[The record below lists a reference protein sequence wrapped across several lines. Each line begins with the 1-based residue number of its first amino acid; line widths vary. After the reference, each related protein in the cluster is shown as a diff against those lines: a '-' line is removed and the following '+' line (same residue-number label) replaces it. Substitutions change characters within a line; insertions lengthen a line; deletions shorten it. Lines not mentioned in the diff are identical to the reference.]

1 VTAAE
6 LGDTKVSNRPGAG
19 LRLAILGSRG
29 YPSTYGGFETAVRRL
44 APYMVAA
51 GADTTVYCRDAPTKW
66 RSRTVD
72 AVHCVSTPGL
82 DRKSSST
89 LTFGATGS
97 FDAAARKYD
106 AVLVLNVA
114 NGFFLPLLKARGVPT
129 AVNVDGMEWQRE
141 KWSGLGQKTF
151 RVGAGLTARF
161 ATELV
166 VDAEAIGDIWES
178 LFGRRGV
185 FIPYGADVLEPRD
198 DTRVRALG
206 LEPGA
211 YGLVVARLAPE
222 NNIDLALDALE
233 QASPDM
239 QFVVVG
245 SANYENSIEDRLRHL
260 VDTRRGFHWLGHVHD
275 QELLADLWAHCA
287 VYLHGHSVGGTNP
300 ALLQALG
307 AGSPTLALDTP
318 FNREVLRRD
327 DQLYPHDPAALAE
340 LMVRTVGDRDR
351 RADLAAYGREVVAT
365 RYSWDSVCGAYLDL
379 LVSLGTQPRDRSV
392 KR

>member
-1 VTAAE
+1 VTVAE
-6 LGDTKVSNRPGAG
+6 IGRTTVSDRAGAG

-29 YPSTYGGFETAVRRL
+29 FPSTYGGFETLVRRL

-51 GADTTVYCRDAPTKW
+51 GADTTVYCRDAQTKW

-72 AVHCVSTPGL
+72 AVRCISTPGL

-89 LTFGATGS
+89 LSFGASGS
-97 FDAAARKYD
+97 LDAAARNFD

-114 NGFFLPLLKARGVPT
+114 NGFFLPLLKARGIPT

-151 RVGAGLTARF
+151 RVGADLTARF

-166 VDAEAIGDIWES
+166 VDAEAIGDIWQS

-198 DTRVRALG
+198 DTRIRALG

-222 NNIDLALDALE
+222 NNIELALDALE

-245 SANYENSIEDRLRHL
+245 SANYETPIEDRLRHL
-260 VDTRRGFHWLGHVHD
+260 VATRSGFHWLGHVHD
-275 QELLADLWAHCA
+275 QELLSDLWAHCA

-327 DQLYPHDPAALAE
+327 DQLYPRDAAALAE
-340 LMVRTVGDRDR
+340 MMLRTVGDAGR
-351 RADLAAYGREVVAT
+351 RADLAAHGREVVAT

-379 LVSLGTQPRDRSV
+379 LVSLAAPRAARAT